1 VEPVTVTISGTSA
14 LLLVR
19 LAEQLGVSES
29 GDGGA
34 VVMRALGLLDL
45 ALRAK
50 REGKRL
56 AFVDPQTG
64 ASSEVAF

>member
-19 LAEQLGVSES
+19 LAEHLGTD
-29 GDGGA
+29 DGGA
-34 VVMRALGLLDL
+34 IVMRALGLLDL

-56 AFVDPQTG
+56 AFVDPATG
-64 ASSEVAF
+64 QSSEVAF